1 MSHNPDTLAY
11 AREKSIKRG
20 SVSGGISKKN
30 STENKP
36 MRSQGGRDAAMVLAR
51 HYQDASQTMV
61 HGHGYSGMSEPASS
75 IFEAYQYSTILQL
88 EHAVSTLG
96 DSLNRVIRLSPDFL
110 TYLTALNGQDTPVE
124 IMPSFARYQLKCAA
138 ELKTLHMLG
147 KLPLLEEL
155 RQYSS
160 NFTAGDPKP
169 VFSILSEDD
178 LTNLASEDDLTNLAS
193 TEHSTR
199 DCDMDDEDRYIPAA
213 VEEETDAERGKGTKE
228 TKWPPPIPEIKDPA
242 IRARVFTHRSLTNDK
257 LYLDEAQM
265 INSHNERLEFLGD
278 SILNT
283 TMTMIIYNKFPGFNE
298 GRLSQLRTKLINN
311 DRLKAW
317 SFLYELP
324 SKLRTNIEM
333 FNGTTHDVAN
343 GKLKLYADVFE
354 AYIGG
359 LVEEDG
365 KKNLPRI
372 RKWLAKLAE
381 PVIQE
386 EIENDVVL
394 ENTDE
399 VDVNAKKTLYS
410 LIGYAA
416 LNLHYYP
423 IHRPTNNEPYAI
435 VECRVKDGLT
445 LGTGRGKNVKI
456 AGMRAAQEVLKNK
469 KLLDYYAAER
479 AAIPRASS
487 VVKDNCD
494 QKKKDN

>member
-11 AREKSIKRG
+11 AREKSIKRD
-20 SVSGGISKKN
+20 SVSGGISKKK
-30 STENKP
+30 SAENRP

-51 HYQDASQTMV
+51 HYQDAPQTLV
-61 HGHGYSGMSEPASS
+61 HGHGYNGMSEPSS
-75 IFEAYQYSTILQL
+75 GILDAYQYSTILQL
-88 EHAVSTLG
+88 EHAVSVLG

-110 TYLTALNGQDTPVE
+110 TYVSALNGQDTPVE
-124 IMPSFARYQLKCAA
+124 IIPSFARYQLKCAA
-138 ELKTLHMLG
+138 ELKTLHTLG

-155 RQYSS
+155 RRYASK
-160 NFTAGDPKP
+160 FTAGDPKP
-169 VFSILSEDD
+169 VFSILSADD
-178 LTNLASEDDLTNLAS
+178 LASLASA
-193 TEHSTR
+193 HTR
-199 DCDMDDEDRYIPAA
+199 DCDMDEDEDRYIPAA
-213 VEEETDAERGKGTKE
+213 VEQDTEREKE
-228 TKWPPPIPEIKDPA
+228 PKESGKWPPPIPEIKDPA

-311 DRLKAW
+311 DRLKEW
-317 SFLYELP
+317 SFMYQLP

-333 FNGTTHDVAN
+333 FNGTTHEVSN

-423 IHRPTNNEPYAI
+423 VHRPTNNEPYAI

-469 KLLDYYAAER
+469 KLLDHYAAER
-479 AAIPRASS
+479 AAIPRSSS
-487 VVKDNCD
+487 VVKENND
-494 QKKKDN
+494 QKK